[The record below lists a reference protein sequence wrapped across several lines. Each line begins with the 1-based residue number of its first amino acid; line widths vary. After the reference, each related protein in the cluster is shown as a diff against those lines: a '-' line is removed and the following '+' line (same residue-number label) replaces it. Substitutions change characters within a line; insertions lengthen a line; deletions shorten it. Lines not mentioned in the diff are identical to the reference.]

1 MPKVDKS
8 GSLGIERGINISF
21 SLGSVVI
28 NDEYIKLS
36 GSAFVVDEVS
46 YGSSDTTGGIYYVHV
61 DASSENREEIEI
73 GEQ

>member
-36 GSAFVVDEVS
+36 GSAFAVDEVS
-46 YGSSDTTGGIYYVHV
+46 YGSSDTGGIYYVHV